1 MEFAVIFVGGLITW
15 LLFGIGTAL
24 IASSKGGNG
33 CLWFGLGML
42 LGPFGLLF
50 AVLSGRLRRIGT
62 FLKIFHQCPYC
73 KSPIHKEAIR
83 CPKCQVDLA
92 RGGSATE
99 LS

>member
-50 AVLSGRLRRIGT
+50 AVLSGR
-62 FLKIFHQCPYC
+62 QCPYC

-83 CPKCQVDLA
+83 CPKCQIDLA
-92 RGGSATE
+92 SGGSATPIR
-99 LS
+99 